1 MKMMGFWGAD
11 AQTKNNRKT
20 IQKRREI
27 SFLQIIGLYT
37 SWKLYMYWNS
47 STVYN
52 LHCTAAI
59 TKIQYAPAVVP
70 ASSLVLHTTYYC
82 FLNKP
87 CESCWARALY
97 SKNPRTHCRT
107 SHAHTHALQQTPM
120 MCIVHTNTCLVWME
134 LIMWLFGFFM
144 YILNGLYCINKGTV
158 KRLTFTEV
166 FFELYFLTFYA

>member
-1 MKMMGFWGAD
+1 
-11 AQTKNNRKT
+11 
-20 IQKRREI
+20 
-27 SFLQIIGLYT
+27 
-37 SWKLYMYWNS
+37 MYWNS

-52 LHCTAAI
+52 LNCTAAI

-70 ASSLVLHTTYYC
+70 ASSLVLHTKYYC

-87 CESCWARALY
+87 CESCWARAPY

-166 FFELYFLTFYA
+166 FFLNFTFLLSMHRLSNGCNLKLLPSIHKSTKLSRNVMNEEIFSSFISIVW